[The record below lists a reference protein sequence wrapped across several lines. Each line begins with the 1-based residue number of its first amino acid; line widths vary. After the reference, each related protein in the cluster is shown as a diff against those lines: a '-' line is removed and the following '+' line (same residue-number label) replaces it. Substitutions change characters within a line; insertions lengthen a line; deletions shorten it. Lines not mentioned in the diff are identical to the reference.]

1 MQKRSK
7 DALFHRLFKTVVRPF
22 RGGKPKFYTKDKV
35 LENAIIITN
44 HNDSF
49 GPLKWAAYFPYE
61 FKCWGSY
68 LYFDSE
74 ALARKSFY
82 ENFID
87 NGDNKWLAKLNAK
100 ICAKLLMSTSKTN
113 RIISVYDDLRFYK
126 TIKSSIEAYKEE
138 KFIFIFCNY
147 PEGFRENRIQK
158 VMPGAL
164 VLANALQEEG
174 LDPNIILAFQDKKG
188 KNIYL
193 DKITKL
199 SFYQELYPNDED
211 LLLFFKD
218 RINSLDQVAKD
229 ENWQLLK

>member
-1 MQKRSK
+1 M
-7 DALFHRLFKTVVRPF
+7 VVEQ
-22 RGGKPKFYTKDKV
+22 KV
-35 LENAIIITN
+35 LSAFWMPDEYYNTISTGCNCYTIRKYGKQKQITEEQFDKLILPQLN
-44 HNDSF
+44 VI
-49 GPLKWAAYFPYE
+49 PFP
-61 FKCWGSY
+61 SY
-68 LYFDSE
+68 MT
-74 ALARKSFY
+74 
-82 ENFID
+82 
-87 NGDNKWLAKLNAK
+87 KLPCSNQ
-100 ICAKLLMSTSKTN
+100 
-113 RIISVYDDLRFYK
+113 
-126 TIKSSIEAYKEE
+126 
-138 KFIFIFCNY
+138 Y

-164 VLANALQEEG
+164 VLANTLREEG

-193 DKITKL
+193 DKVTKL